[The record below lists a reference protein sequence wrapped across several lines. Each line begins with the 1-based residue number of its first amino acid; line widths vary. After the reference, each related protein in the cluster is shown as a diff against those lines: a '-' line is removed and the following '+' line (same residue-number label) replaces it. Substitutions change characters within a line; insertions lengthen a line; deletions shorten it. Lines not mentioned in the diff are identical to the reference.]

1 MKTADYNFKFID
13 SQPLKEFMKD
23 KQVQNMFLH
32 EEADGVR
39 YAIGNM
45 KNGRYVVIPL
55 ASTISGLHLDLNVCW
70 VKNPK
75 HKSHPREFVLLCNNT
90 FADVDDSKLSDS
102 VSVTLK
108 NYGK

>member
-13 SQPLKEFMKD
+13 SQPLEEFMKD
-23 KQVQNMFLH
+23 KQLSKMILH
-32 EEADGVR
+32 KGADGVR
-39 YAIGNM
+39 YAVGVK
-45 KNGRYVVIPL
+45 KNEDFVIIPL
-55 ASTISGLHLDLNVCW
+55 ASTVSGLHLDLNVCW

-75 HKSHPREFVLLCNNT
+75 HKSHPREFVLICKNT